1 MHREKDVTV
10 AGRAVAEAPESTID
24 LTVAS
29 APSEAASARRAQD
42 QALVARLAVRD
53 ELALR
58 QVMKEHGPAVHGM
71 ARRVA
76 IDPAIA
82 EEVAQDV
89 FLTLWR
95 RPEAFDRTRGGLKNF
110 LMVMARNKAVDAVRK
125 QETYER
131 TLRKVDPEPEIV
143 KPIDRVDDRD
153 GILTALRKL
162 SPLQREAL
170 VLAYFGGLTYREVAG
185 RLGVPEGTAK
195 TRLHD
200 GLHNLRRILSPPPT
214 A

>member
-1 MHREKDVTV
+1 MAAST
-10 AGRAVAEAPESTID
+10 GLAEAGP
-24 LTVAS
+24 
-29 APSEAASARRAQD
+29 APVETRREQD
-42 QALVARLAVRD
+42 QEVVGRLAAGD

-58 QVMKEHGPAVHGM
+58 AVMKEHGSAVFGM
-71 ARRVA
+71 ARRIAV
-76 IDPAIA
+76 DPAVA

-95 RPEAFDRTRGGLKNF
+95 KPESFDRSRGGLKNF
-110 LMVMARNKAVDAVRK
+110 LLVMARNKAVDAVRK

-131 TLRKVDPEPEIV
+131 ALRKVDPDPEV
-143 KPIDRVDDRD
+143 VRPIDRVDDRD
-153 GILTALRKL
+153 GIIAALRKL

-200 GLHNLRRILSPPPT
+200 GLGNLRRMLSPPPT